1 VQPTVDLDMIVDRVR
16 PLTMVGT
23 PDLKFTVQQ
32 TLDAIDRGL
41 TGAIVEC
48 GVWRGGCAAAEML
61 GQLERYGEIRRRTW
75 LLDSFD
81 GLPPA
86 TARDGPL
93 ALAYQADTTAPGYL
107 DNCRASVAEVRAGLD
122 ALELPSDGYELL
134 QGWFDTTTPAL
145 SRTLADEGIALLR
158 LDGDWYESTTV
169 CLEQL
174 VPLVAEEG
182 VIIIDDYYAWD
193 GCARAV
199 HDHLSRHDLAYRIR
213 GIPGDGAAGA
223 FMVKR
228 RARTDP
234 TRL

>member
-1 VQPTVDLDMIVDRVR
+1 MA
-16 PLTMVGT
+16 GT
-23 PDLKFTVQQ
+23 PDLKFTVEQ

-41 TGAIVEC
+41 AGAIVEC
-48 GVWRGGCAAAEML
+48 GVWRGGCAAAAML
-61 GQLERYGEIRRRTW
+61 GQLERYGEIRRRVC

-86 TARDGPL
+86 TERDGPL
-93 ALAYQADTTAPGYL
+93 ALAYQADPTAAGYM
-107 DNCRASVAEVRAGLD
+107 DNCRASLAEVRAGLE
-122 ALELPSDGYELL
+122 ALGLPDDGYELVP
-134 QGWFDTTTPAL
+134 GWFDATAPAL
-145 SRTLADEGIALLR
+145 ARRLASEGIALLR
-158 LDGDWYESTTV
+158 LDGDWYESTAV

-174 VPLVAEEG
+174 APLVAEEG
-182 VIIIDDYYAWD
+182 VIIVDDYYAWD

-213 GIPGDGAAGA
+213 GIPGNGAIGA

-228 RARTDP
+228 AARTDA